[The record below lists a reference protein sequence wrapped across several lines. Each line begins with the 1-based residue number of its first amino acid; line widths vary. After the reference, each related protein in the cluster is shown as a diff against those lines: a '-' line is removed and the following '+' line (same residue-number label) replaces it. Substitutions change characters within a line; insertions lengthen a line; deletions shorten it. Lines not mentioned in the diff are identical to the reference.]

1 MAPPPSDTFFTA
13 SPHWGWLIVLYF
25 FFGGLAGGSYFIAA
39 LLDLFGAPAD
49 RKLAR
54 LGYLASFVC
63 LLPCPPLLV
72 LDLSRPERFWHMLI
86 MSERAAPMFKLWSP
100 MSFGSWALFVFGPFA
115 FLSFLGALAEGD
127 GALAGSLRRL
137 RGLREKAAL
146 RVALAAG
153 GGLSGLVVAGY
164 TGVLLSVTNRP
175 IWADTTLLGALF
187 LISAAASSASL
198 LLLLGSRP
206 GAADPASLAWLS
218 RFEVRTAVLELIA
231 LAAVVVSL
239 GPVARVW
246 MGAWGVALFVLVV
259 LLGIALPVLL
269 HARPKLAGARAAALG
284 PVLVLIGGLSLRAV
298 VILSSEAV

>member
-39 LLDLFGAPAD
+39 LLDLFGTPAD

-72 LDLSRPERFWHMLI
+72 IDLSRPERFWHMLI

-100 MSFGSWALFVFGPFA
+100 MSFGSWALLVFGPFV
-115 FLSFLGALAEGD
+115 FISFLGALAEGD

-153 GGLSGLVVAGY
+153 GGISGLVVAGY

-206 GAADPASLAWLS
+206 GAADPTSLAWLS
-218 RFEVRTAVLELIA
+218 KFEVRTALLELIA
-231 LAAVVVSL
+231 ALVVSL

-246 MGAWGVALFVLVV
+246 VSAWGAALFIFVV
-259 LLGIALPVLL
+259 LLGIALPILL

-284 PVLVLIGGLSLRAV
+284 PLLVLIGGLSLRAV
-298 VILSSEAV
+298 VILSSEAI